1 MYFSYDNIFHVM
13 TVYIHNRLLIE
24 YMKDDSEP
32 AWKGY
37 FYAVLIFVPAV
48 VQSIIYEHYFIR
60 CFIVGMHFRTS
71 IISMVYNKVRVR

>member
-1 MYFSYDNIFHVM
+1 MLHMCIY
-13 TVYIHNRLLIE
+13 NRLLIE

-37 FYAVLIFVPAV
+37 FYAVLIFVPAL
-48 VQSIIYEHYFIR
+48 VQSIIYEHYFLR

-71 IISMVYNKVRVR
+71 IIAMVYNKVRTIILPIKHP

>member
-1 MYFSYDNIFHVM
+1 MLCA
-13 TVYIHNRLLIE
+13 YIYNRLLIE

-48 VQSIIYEHYFIR
+48 VQSIIYEHYFHR
-60 CFIVGMHFRTS
+60 CFVVGMHFRTS
-71 IISMVYNKVRVR
+71 IISIVYNKVRVMFAL